1 MSAACPSRQ
10 THQRSPPP
18 LARLDP
24 RARIVAAVIFSVFV
38 AAVKGFST
46 LGLALGAAI
55 IAALLAGLS
64 LGGLFKRLA
73 PLNVFMLFLIVL
85 VPLTAGGA
93 PLVEVGPL
101 SFSRDGFFLAAM
113 VVLKGNAIMAAL
125 AGLLGTVDVIALGH
139 ALHHL
144 RVPDKLAHLLL
155 FTARYVDVLR
165 REHRRLVTAMKVR
178 GFRPRMSLHTY
189 RTYGHLVG
197 MLLVRSLDRSERVL
211 AAMKCRGFRGHFYL
225 LDHFSFSRL
234 DMLCGALGAAV
245 LGLLAC
251 VEWLCG

>member
-1 MSAACPSRQ
+1 M
-10 THQRSPPP
+10 
-18 LARLDP
+18 
-24 RARIVAAVIFSVFV
+24 AAVIFSVFM
-38 AAVKGFST
+38 AAVNRFPT
-46 LGLALGAAI
+46 LGLALAAAI
-55 IAALLAGLS
+55 VAALLADLS
-64 LGGLFKRLA
+64 IGELFKRLA

-101 SFSRDGFFLAAM
+101 SFSRDGFLLAAR

-125 AGLLGTVDVIALGH
+125 AGLLGTLDIIALGH

-144 RVPDKLAHLLL
+144 HVPDKLAHLLL
-155 FTARYVDVLR
+155 FTARYLDVLR
-165 REHRRLVTAMKVR
+165 REQRRLVAAMKIR
-178 GFRPRMSLHTY
+178 GFRPRMNLHTY

-225 LDHFSFSRL
+225 LDHFSFSRF
-234 DMLCGALGAAV
+234 DALCAALAAAV

-251 VEWLCG
+251 VEWLWLTG